1 MKLYKCEINISINT
15 NIKDLELKFSPENDS
30 IIKDIDQTLQLLEGE
45 DQFEP
50 EKLDEIVSILFN
62 TESQ

>member
-1 MKLYKCEINISINT
+1 MKLNKCEINISINT

-50 EKLDEIVSILFN
+50 EKLDEIVSVLFN